1 MIVVLGLHT
10 VFEHRVVMGRDAL
23 AVFLSEYQ
31 IDFPVGIDRHDRDPI
46 PLTMQH
52 CGLRGTLSTVLIDRG
67 GRLRHSAFGTVDDLV
82 LGAQLGQLLAEAP
95 ITPPSVTAGVGISE
109 STYRWF
115 SAIAGGAAGAVTLIG
130 FLGLVSGVLPLQPA
144 AGDRPRA
151 VRARARLLRLR
162 HRPL

>member
-1 MIVVLGLHT
+1 VLGLHT

-23 AVFLSEYQ
+23 AVFLSEYR

-52 CGLRGTLSTVLIDRG
+52 YGLRGTLSTVLIDRG

-95 ITPPSVTAGVGISE
+95 ITPSNRSSPASPRLCEPGVGCS
-109 STYRWF
+109 
-115 SAIAGGAAGAVTLIG
+115 
-130 FLGLVSGVLPLQPA
+130 
-144 AGDRPRA
+144 
-151 VRARARLLRLR
+151 
-162 HRPL
+162 